1 MRMAR
6 EEEAITQTFSNYI
19 QMFQTLDPN
28 AALPYFHVP
37 CMFIPPQ
44 GVRVLATA
52 ADVESLLIQVMEGLK
67 ARSYA
72 RSALMDLHIK
82 QMSGSTALVSVSRV
96 RYATDGRE
104 LERLGETYTLRK
116 TEGGWKIAVAM
127 IHDPDTV
134 VR

>member
-1 MRMAR
+1 MAR
-6 EEEAITQTFSNYI
+6 EEAAITQTFADYI
-19 QMFQTLDPN
+19 QTFQRLDPH
-28 AALPYFHVP
+28 ATLPYFHVP

-52 ADVESLLIQVMEGLK
+52 LDVEALLTEVMEGLK

-72 RSALMDLHIK
+72 RSELIDLHVK
-82 QMSGSTALVSVSRV
+82 QMSANTALVSVSRV
-96 RYATDGRE
+96 RYATDERE
-104 LERLGETYTLRK
+104 LERLGETYTLRR

-134 VR
+134 LR

>member
-1 MRMAR
+1 MRMVR
-6 EEEAITQTFSNYI
+6 EEAAITQTFANYI
-19 QMFQTLDPN
+19 QTFQTLDPH
-28 AALPYFHVP
+28 ATLPYFHLP

-52 ADVESLLIQVMEGLK
+52 ADVEALLTEVMEGLK

-72 RSALMDLHIK
+72 RSALMDLHVK
-82 QMSGSTALVSVSRV
+82 QMSGNTALVSVSRI

-104 LERLGETYTLRK
+104 LEGLGETYTLRK